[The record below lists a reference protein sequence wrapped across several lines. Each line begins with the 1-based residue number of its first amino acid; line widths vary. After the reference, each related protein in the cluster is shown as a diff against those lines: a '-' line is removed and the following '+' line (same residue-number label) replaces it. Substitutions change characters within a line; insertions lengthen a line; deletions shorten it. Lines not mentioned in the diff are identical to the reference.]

1 MSAVKDIQKMNELST
16 TTDSTVWDGD
26 GIWVNE
32 PDASVGEEPVITP
45 GYDMRK
51 LYRETT
57 PWELQDA
64 DNGKN
69 GETDNHQVSEGGK
82 KIAPGTCVLEVLI

>member
-51 LYRETT
+51 LYRETSPLGT
-57 PWELQDA
+57 TRCGFL
-64 DNGKN
+64 GKW
-69 GETDNHQVSEGGK
+69 
-82 KIAPGTCVLEVLI
+82 

>member
-1 MSAVKDIQKMNELST
+1 MSAVKDIQKMNELTT

-32 PDASVGEEPVITP
+32 PDSIKEVAEVPVVTP

-57 PWELQDA
+57 PWEL
-64 DNGKN
+64 
-69 GETDNHQVSEGGK
+69 
-82 KIAPGTCVLEVLI
+82 